1 MIKKTAPYG
10 LAILR
15 IVIALM
21 FITTGISKLVDPGK
35 IIGLLQQLGVVAPTF
50 FGWLVLLVEIVFGI
64 ALLFG
69 WKVEY
74 NVWPLIVT
82 LAVAAV
88 SVHIPQIGENPMAIV
103 TTFLHLIAIAGLLNL
118 ALAGPGKLSVGG
130 T

>member
-21 FITTGISKLVDPGK
+21 FITTGIGKLVDPGK
-35 IIGLLQQLGVVAPTF
+35 IVGLLQQLGVAAPTF
-50 FGWLVLLVEIVFGI
+50 FGWLVLIVEIVFGVT
-64 ALLFG
+64 LLFG

-74 NVWPLIVT
+74 NVWPLMVI
-82 LAVAAV
+82 LAMATF
-88 SVHIPQIGENPMAIV
+88 SVHIPQIGENPLAIV
-103 TTFLHLIAIAGLLNL
+103 TTFLHLTAIAGLLNL